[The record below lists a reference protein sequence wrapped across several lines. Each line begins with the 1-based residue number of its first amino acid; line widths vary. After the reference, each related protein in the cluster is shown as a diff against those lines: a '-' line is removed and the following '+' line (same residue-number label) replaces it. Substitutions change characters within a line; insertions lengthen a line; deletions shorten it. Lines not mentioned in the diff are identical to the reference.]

1 MMPNKG
7 FLKIALT
14 GFIVSLM
21 AGCGS
26 IASSMATD
34 SDLQQKA
41 GVALNTSPDQLK
53 ILDRS
58 TSLDSVKFRVQ
69 NSKGIYNCYYTSVYG
84 AIDSDTM
91 CSGPVDGAKAQDS
104 KTTSTKC
111 NALTK
116 AAGRC

>member
-1 MMPNKG
+1 MTINNK
-7 FLKIALT
+7 LIQIALA
-14 GFIVSLM
+14 GSLVSLL

-26 IASSMATD
+26 IASSMAND

-41 GVALNTSPDQLK
+41 GVALNTSPDGLK

-69 NSKGIYNCYYTSVYG
+69 SSKGVYNCYYTSVYG
-84 AIDSDTM
+84 AIDSDTL
-91 CSGPVDGAKAQDS
+91 CSGPVDGAKGEDT
-104 KTTSTKC
+104 KTTSAQC

>member
-1 MMPNKG
+1 MSNKG
-7 FLKIALT
+7 FFKAALT
-14 GFIVSLM
+14 GFVISLM

-26 IASSMATD
+26 IASSMAKD
-34 SDLQQKA
+34 SDLQEKA
-41 GVALNTSPDQLK
+41 GVALNTSPDRLK

-58 TSLDSVKFRVQ
+58 TSIDSVKFRVQ
-69 NSKGIYNCYYTSVYG
+69 SSKGIYNCYYTSVYG
-84 AIDSDTM
+84 AVDSDTM
-91 CSGPVDGAKAQDS
+91 CSGPVDGSKTQDS

>member
-1 MMPNKG
+1 VSNKR
-7 FLKIALT
+7 FLKVALA
-14 GFIVSLM
+14 GFVVSLV

-34 SDLQQKA
+34 SNLQEKA
-41 GVALNTSPDQLK
+41 GVALNTSPDRLK

-58 TSLDSVKFRVQ
+58 TTLDSVNFRVQ
-69 NSKGIYNCYYTSVYG
+69 SSKGIYNCYYTSVYG
-84 AIDSDTM
+84 AVDSDTL
-91 CSGPVDGAKAQDS
+91 CSGPVDGASVQDS
-104 KTTSTKC
+104 STNSTQC

>member
-1 MMPNKG
+1 MSSNQV
-7 FLKIALT
+7 LKFVFSGL
-14 GFIVSLM
+14 VVLLM

-34 SDLQQKA
+34 NDLQKKA
-41 GVALNTSPDQLK
+41 GVALNTSPDRLK

-58 TSLDSVKFRVQ
+58 TSIDSVKFRVQ
-69 NSKGIYNCYYTSVYG
+69 SSKGIYNCYYTSAYG
-84 AIDSDTM
+84 AINSDTL
-91 CSGPVDGAKAQDS
+91 CSGPVDGAEAQDP
-104 KTTSTKC
+104 KTTSTSC

>member
-1 MMPNKG
+1 MMVNNK
-7 FLKIALT
+7 FLQMALA
-14 GFIVSLM
+14 GSLVSLL

-26 IASSMATD
+26 IASSMAND
-34 SDLQQKA
+34 SDLQKKA
-41 GVALNTSPDQLK
+41 GVALNTSPDRLK

-69 NSKGIYNCYYTSVYG
+69 SSKGIYNCYYTSVYG
-84 AIDSDTM
+84 ALDSDTL
-91 CSGPVDGAKAQDS
+91 CSGPVDGAKAEDA
-104 KTTSTKC
+104 KATSTEC